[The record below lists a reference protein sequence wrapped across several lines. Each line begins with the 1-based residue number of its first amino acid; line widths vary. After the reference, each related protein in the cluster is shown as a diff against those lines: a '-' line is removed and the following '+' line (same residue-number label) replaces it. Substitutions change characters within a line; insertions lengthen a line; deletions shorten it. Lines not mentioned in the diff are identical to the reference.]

1 MDGLTV
7 TPSLRAV
14 EKIARVEH
22 RSSHLQGNARICEQ
36 QMLGQ
41 LEHATSA
48 ESSILR
54 FLSALI
60 SSGPRSLVLFD
71 PARQNQSGPAT
82 VRLVE
87 CLQNR

>member
-14 EKIARVEH
+14 EKCDRVEH
-22 RSSHLQGNARICEQ
+22 RSPHSQGNARICEQ

-48 ESSILR
+48 EFSVLR
-54 FLSALI
+54 FLFALI
-60 SSGPRSLVLFD
+60 SSGLRGRVILD
-71 PARQNQSGPAT
+71 PAR
-82 VRLVE
+82 R
-87 CLQNR
+87 